1 MLNFLQKWVELEVT
15 NDQERF
21 FKSIAALEEAH
32 IPYRQEGQHMNH
44 GTRRAGRVGTLGENT
59 RYSVLYQ
66 IFVKKED
73 LDKARYVI
81 RDKFASEIDR

>member
-32 IPYRQEGQHMNH
+32 IPYRQKGQHMNH
-44 GTRRAGRVGTLGENT
+44 GTMEPEELAVWARWGKTPATAFCT
-59 RYSVLYQ
+59 RFL
-66 IFVKKED
+66 
-73 LDKARYVI
+73 
-81 RDKFASEIDR
+81 

>member
-1 MLNFLQKWVELEVT
+1 MLNFLQKWVEQEVT

-66 IFVKKED
+66 IFVKKAD
-73 LDKARYVI
+73 FPKAQLILQGRLH
-81 RDKFASEIDR
+81 SL

>member
-1 MLNFLQKWVELEVT
+1 M
-15 NDQERF
+15 
-21 FKSIAALEEAH
+21 
-32 IPYRQEGQHMNH
+32 
-44 GTRRAGRVGTLGENT
+44 GTLGENT

-81 RDKFASEIDR
+81 RGKLASETNP

>member
-1 MLNFLQKWVELEVT
+1 MTRNV
-15 NDQERF
+15 F

-32 IPYRQEGQHMNH
+32 IPYRQKGQHMNH

-66 IFVKKED
+66 IFVKK
-73 LDKARYVI
+73 KIWTKPAMSFV
-81 RDKFASEIDR
+81 AS

>member
-32 IPYRQEGQHMNH
+32 IPYRQKGQHMNH
-44 GTRRAGRVGTLGENT
+44 GTRRAGRVGTLGEKQ
-59 RYSVLYQ
+59 R
-66 IFVKKED
+66 FVPDFCKKRRSGQSP
-73 LDKARYVI
+73 LCH
-81 RDKFASEIDR
+81 S